1 MKFFKKDSHSIISQ
15 VVILSIIFGFAAGVV
30 GQIVS
35 DVYIDPYDQDILL
48 NTGTS
53 YPELIPE
60 LRPVKRFLGIEQD
73 FEVSASIDRVATAL
87 VGIYQEKNSLTNILN
102 QIYLPS
108 DLVANGFI
116 LTADGWVV
124 TYLNDFNVDDL
135 VVVYNNQV
143 FDITEQVIDD
153 VTGISFLKISANNL
167 PVVVLGDSEEAALGQ
182 LEVVINDINQ
192 AVVTNIKSLDYA
204 SYDSAASFVLSSED
218 YNEMILLADNLEDN
232 YVGSPLIN
240 LAGEV
245 VGVVAGD
252 NTVIPINQFR
262 FLIVDVLRNSLVRRS
277 YLGVSYVDLAKT
289 TGLKEEAIQG
299 LTRGA
304 LIYQNPGRN
313 TPAFIAGLKEDDVIL
328 SVDGQLINSENS
340 LTELIQQY
348 QPGDEVFLEISRD
361 GQVITLSVVLA
372 ILEN

>member
-1 MKFFKKDSHSIISQ
+1 M
-15 VVILSIIFGFAAGVV
+15 SIIFGFAAGVV